1 MIGEKETH
9 TNRYQKI
16 KAGERLL
23 DFPTPLQSRKSNS
36 KKEKEIKK
44 KREKP

>member
-1 MIGEKETH
+1 MIGVKGTH

-36 KKEKEIKK
+36 EKEKEIKK
-44 KREKP
+44 KNQNG